1 MEAMSSTGTFIK
13 QSYITI
19 LKYYLYVERVSV
31 GLGTT

>member
-13 QSYITI
+13 QSYIII
-19 LKYYLYVERVSV
+19 LKYYLHVERASG